1 MSDLFDSRKVYF
13 DGLGNKITG
22 CQKTKIALELSGLNY
37 KVEKKPIYLE
47 DGTKITDKFATVRS
61 DNNLVLGVVGKDYCV
76 LDNEEGFEFIDEII
90 GENGADF
97 ETAGSWDKG
106 KRAFMVAKTDPINIL
121 GDEFAPYILF
131 TNSHDGSGS
140 IKAMFTPVRVVCNN
154 AIILAEEKAQIKIS
168 IRHSKNAKDRLKIA
182 QEVLLANSNYLEN
195 LKKNAEIMNSVSL
208 PREEFLSVVSKMA
221 GLDKEDLTNIK
232 RERATQMLSEI
243 NARYDAPDLVKFGEN
258 VWRAVQCISDFCSHR
273 KPLRDTN
280 NKEFWLNEIISGM
293 RFLNDFIK
301 LIITRKKLFLYK

>member
-1 MSDLFDSRKVYF
+1 MNNLFDSRKVYF

-22 CQKTKIALELSGLNY
+22 CQKTKTALELSGLNY

-47 DGTKITDKFATVRS
+47 DGTEIQDKFATVRS

-90 GENGADF
+90 GEGGADF

-106 KRAFMVAKTDPINIL
+106 KRAFIVAKTEPINIL

-140 IKAMFTPVRVVCNN
+140 IKAMFTPIRVVCNN
-154 AIILAEEKAQIKIS
+154 ALVLAEEKAQIKIS
-168 IRHSKNAKDRLKIA
+168 VRHSKNAKDRLKIA
-182 QEVLLANSNYLEN
+182 QEVLLANSKYLEN

-208 PREEFLSVVSKMA
+208 PKDEFLTVVGEIS
-221 GLDKEDLTNIK
+221 GLDRDELTNIK
-232 RERATQMLSEI
+232 KARAEQMLAEISE
-243 NARYDAPDLVKFGEN
+243 RYNAPDLEKFNEN
-258 VWRAVQCISDFCSHR
+258 VWRAVQCISDYDCHR
-273 KPLRDTN
+273 MTLRDTN
-280 NKEFWLNEIISGM
+280 NPEIQLNRVMSGM
-293 RFLNDFIK
+293 VLLNTFIQAVAK
-301 LIITRKKLFLYK
+301 RKKLRLYK